1 MALIACS
8 RFSGVIPRLLLKR
21 NVSSLAC
28 NVVTSSRRTLSILLE
43 THSRCAYVQSTNREY
58 VLRSFSSLSSPTDT
72 DVSYDQLKTIL
83 VSHKSVVIDVREP
96 WELREYGHIP
106 GSINVP
112 LGQVSI
118 ALQLAPEE
126 FRERYGGAMPQP
138 TDHIVFSCLAGIRSK
153 KALDSAV
160 GLGYTD
166 VQHYP
171 GGWQEWAELEQL
183 K

>member
-8 RFSGVIPRLLLKR
+8 RFSGVILRLLLKR

-160 GLGYTD
+160 SLGYTD